1 MTTPRRCLS
10 RLISSFINATTVY
23 TAFSCNDPLPSAA
36 KKLPVFEIYYFIRVR
51 EVNSRIDPRQFVFD
65 EKKKKGER
73 NICTQLKNLE
83 NVVTRREISKLGL
96 MELHVTRIQGSLED
110 KQVESSSRY
119 YKTDLTSK
127 NNLFR
132 GDNRVTKNC

>member
-23 TAFSCNDPLPSAA
+23 TAFSCNNPLPSAA

-65 EKKKKGER
+65 EKKKK
-73 NICTQLKNLE
+73 
-83 NVVTRREISKLGL
+83 RREKYLY
-96 MELHVTRIQGSLED
+96 T
-110 KQVESSSRY
+110 VEEFGKRC
-119 YKTDLTSK
+119 
-127 NNLFR
+127 NEARN
-132 GDNRVTKNC
+132 